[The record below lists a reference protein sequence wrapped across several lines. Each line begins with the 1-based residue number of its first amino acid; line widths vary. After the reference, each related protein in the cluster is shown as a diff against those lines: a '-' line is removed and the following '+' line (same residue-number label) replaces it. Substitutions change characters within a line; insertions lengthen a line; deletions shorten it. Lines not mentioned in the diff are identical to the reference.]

1 LGTVGLT
8 KIEYSRQHIVRT
20 LWNFTL
26 TAMITSVFTLRRLG
40 LIAGLGVVFTLSSCV
55 SPYYG
60 GPNQRVGGVLGA
72 ATGALAGA
80 VIGNQS
86 DRPLE
91 GAAIGGVVGAL
102 AGSALGGV
110 QDEVVYGRSY
120 PQSYGYSPAP
130 VYYGG
135 PSYSYYSPA
144 PVIVQRSYTSSGYG
158 YGWGGGSCYRPSPC
172 APVYRHSYHCR

>member
-1 LGTVGLT
+1 MKTPSL
-8 KIEYSRQHIVRT
+8 S
-20 LWNFTL
+20 
-26 TAMITSVFTLRRLG
+26 LRRLG
-40 LIAGLGVVFTLSSCV
+40 LLAAVGSALTLSSCV
-55 SPYYG
+55 SPYYA

-102 AGSALGGV
+102 AGSALGGA
-110 QDEVVYGRSY
+110 QDQVVYGRSY
-120 PQSYGYSPAP
+120 PSYPSGYAYSPAP

-135 PSYSYYSPA
+135 PTYSYYSPA
-144 PVIVQRSYTSSGYG
+144 PVIVQRSYISGGYG
-158 YGWGGGSCYRPSPC
+158 FGYGGGRSCYQPC
-172 APVYRHSYHCR
+172 APTYRRSYHCR

>member
-1 LGTVGLT
+1 MGSAL
-8 KIEYSRQHIVRT
+8 
-20 LWNFTL
+20 
-26 TAMITSVFTLRRLG
+26 
-40 LIAGLGVVFTLSSCV
+40 TLSSCV

-102 AGSALGGV
+102 AGAALGDA
-110 QDEVVYGRSY
+110 QDQVVYGRGYSGY
-120 PQSYGYSPAP
+120 SGGYGYRPAP
-130 VYYGG
+130 IYYGS
-135 PSYSYYSPA
+135 PTYSYYSPA
-144 PVIVQRSYTSSGYG
+144 PVIVQRSYISSGYG
-158 YGWGGGSCYRPSPC
+158 FGFGGGGSCYRPC
-172 APVYRHSYHCR
+172 APSYRHSYHCR